1 MRAATLLLSS
11 LLCFFAADAKS
22 EDSAANRDATAV
34 TKREGEPEVRDFR
47 GDDREMDEAM
57 SKARASLSTFEQRLK
72 QPPAT
77 QTYIGLKVRFEED
90 GHIEHMWIDEVEIT
104 PEGYRG
110 RLGNHP
116 VHIKAIDEGSAVQA
130 TRAQVSDW
138 MAVDAGKLVGG
149 YTVRVQRARM
159 SPGERTLFDES
170 FGVEF

>member
-47 GDDREMDEAM
+47 GDDREMNEAM

-90 GHIEHMWIDEVEIT
+90 GHIEHMW
-104 PEGYRG
+104 
-110 RLGNHP
+110 
-116 VHIKAIDEGSAVQA
+116 IDEGSAVQA